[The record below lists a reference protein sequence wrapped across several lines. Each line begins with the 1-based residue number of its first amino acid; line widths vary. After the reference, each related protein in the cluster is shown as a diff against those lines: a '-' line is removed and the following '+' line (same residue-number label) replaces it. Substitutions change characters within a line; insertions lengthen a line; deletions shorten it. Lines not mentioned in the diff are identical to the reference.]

1 MPASADRIRQSTS
14 SPRIFGSDI
23 MDLQRTLLIGA
34 IAVVGV
40 LTLQQWNEDYT
51 QTRPASEAVVANIS
65 TAQGG
70 SDVPTITSG
79 SSAPHILD
87 TNVQPTAQLINVQT
101 DTLNVQIDPAGGDII
116 GLSLPK
122 YPKYLPEQGQ
132 ESVPFQVLVNKPDCN
147 IADQT
152 CVYTAQSA
160 LVATDG
166 PDAKNQRGFYSTAK
180 TSYNLNKGSNEL
192 VVDLTRTTGDILLT
206 KRYIFERGAYDLRV
220 EYQVTNRGQQ
230 VWKDQFYAQLK
241 RDGSEDPSSR
251 TSNAPTNTY
260 LGAAV
265 RSKDELYEKLPFDD
279 FADTPFKE
287 SVTGGYAAVLQHYFV
302 SAWVPDQSS
311 SHTYYTNVS
320 GDNRSFIVGF
330 YDNSIVAQPGEM
342 VTVGATLYAGPKIQA
357 DLEALAEGLQLTM
370 DFGILWFIAEPL
382 FSLLKFIH
390 SLVGNWGW
398 SIILLT
404 VCVKAVFYPLNQ
416 TSFRSMAK
424 MRKLGPKM
432 KEMKEKHG
440 DDRQKMSQGMM
451 EMYKKEKVNPMGG
464 CLPIVVQMPV
474 FIALYW
480 TLQEAVDLRQASWL
494 GWITDL
500 SQMDPYFI
508 LPLIMG
514 ASMFLQQ
521 MLNPTPPDPMQA
533 KVMKMMPLIFTVFFL
548 WFPAGLVL
556 YWVTNNVLSIIQQ
569 YIITKKIEAEDT

>member
-1 MPASADRIRQSTS
+1 
-14 SPRIFGSDI
+14 

-51 QTRPASEAVVANIS
+51 QTRPASEAVVANVS
-65 TAQGG
+65 TAQSG
-70 SDVPTITSG
+70 SDVPTITS
-79 SSAPHILD
+79 SSNAPHILD
-87 TNVQPTAQLINVQT
+87 ANVQPTAQLINVQT

-116 GLSLPK
+116 GLSLPQ
-122 YPKYLPEQGQ
+122 YPEFLPEKGE
-132 ESVPFQVLVNKPDCN
+132 ESVPFQMLVNKPDCN

-166 PDAKNQRGFYSTAK
+166 PDSKNQRGLYSTAEA
-180 TSYNLNKGSNEL
+180 SYTLSEGRNEL
-192 VVDLTRTTGDILLT
+192 VVDLTRTAGDIHLT
-206 KRYIFERGAYDLRV
+206 KRYTFERGAYDVRV
-220 EYQVTNRGQQ
+220 EYQVENRGDQ

-251 TSNAPTNTY
+251 TSNAPTSTY

-265 RSKDELYEKLPFDD
+265 RSKDELYDKLPFDD
-279 FADTPFKE
+279 FVSSPFKE
-287 SVTGGYAAVLQHYFV
+287 TVTGGYAAMLQHYFV
-302 SAWVPDQSS
+302 SAWVPDQSRP
-311 SHTYYTNVS
+311 HTYYTNTS

-330 YDNSIVAQPGEM
+330 YDNAIVAQPGET
-342 VTVGATLYAGPKIQA
+342 VTTGATLYAGPKKQKQ
-357 DLEALAEGLQLTM
+357 LEELAEGLQLTM
-370 DFGILWFIAEPL
+370 DFGVLWFIAQPL
-382 FSLLKFIH
+382 FALLKFIH

-398 SIILLT
+398 AIILLT

-432 KEMKEKHG
+432 TEMKEKYG
-440 DDRQKMSQGMM
+440 DDRQKMSQAMM
-451 EMYKKEKVNPMGG
+451 ELYKKEKVNPMGG
-464 CLPIVVQMPV
+464 CLPILVQMPV

-480 TLQEAVDLRQASWL
+480 TLQEAVDLRQAPWL
-494 GWITDL
+494 GWIADL

-556 YWVTNNVLSIIQQ
+556 YWVTNNILSIIQQ
-569 YIITKKIEAEDT
+569 YIITKKIEAEDSKA